1 MLNPPND
8 ARFYLVLDDRG
19 LLTVAGDDRATFLQG
34 LISNDVLKVGAS
46 RAIHASL
53 LTAQGRYLHDFFVA
67 ALVGTTGG
75 DGLVLDAEAG
85 RLEDLRKR
93 LMLYRLRSKVTVAP
107 LADHIVVAAFGP
119 GTGAALGLAEEAG
132 SAAPFAGG
140 IAYIDPR
147 LAGMGARLI
156 IPREK
161 LEAVAAAGF
170 AVGER
175 AAYEK
180 LRLSLGVPD
189 GSRDLPVEKALLL
202 ENNFD
207 ELNGVDWKKGCY
219 VGQEVTARMKYR
231 ALVRKRLLPVR
242 IEGSVPAPGTAVTL
256 DGEEVGEMRS
266 GEDGWGLAFLRLE
279 AVETAEREGKSLAA
293 GGAAL
298 TPLKPAWWAAA

>member
-1 MLNPPND
+1 MSE
-8 ARFYLVLDDRG
+8 RFYLVLDDRG

-34 LISNDVLKVGAS
+34 LISNDVLKVSAG
-46 RAIHASL
+46 RAIYASL
-53 LTAQGRYLHDFFVA
+53 LTAQGRFLHDFFIA
-67 ALVGTTGG
+67 ALGDTAGG
-75 DGLVLDAEAG
+75 ESFVLDAEGA

-93 LMLYRLRSKVTVAP
+93 LMLYRLRSKVTLAP
-107 LADHIVVAAFGP
+107 LADHVVVVAFGP
-119 GTGAALGLAEEAG
+119 GTQAALDLPEEAG

-140 IAYIDPR
+140 VAYVDPR
-147 LAGMGARLI
+147 LSGLGARLI
-156 IPREK
+156 IPGER

-170 AVGER
+170 KPGER
-175 AAYEK
+175 AAYDR
-180 LRLSLGVPD
+180 LRLSLGAPD
-189 GSRDLPVEKALLL
+189 GSRDMPVEKALLL

-242 IEGSVPAPGTAVTL
+242 IEGAVPAPGTAVTL

-266 GEDGWGLAFLRLE
+266 GSDGWGLAFLRLE
-279 AVETAEREGKSLAA
+279 AVETAEREGKPLSA

-298 TPLKPAWWAAA
+298 TPLKPAWWNAA